1 MGLIIG
7 LDLCDAYTQ
16 LSCYEKEK
24 NWTLPTI
31 ICKCKNED
39 EWYVGEEAYARNLV
53 GNGILVDKLLNLVSR
68 DGTATIENV
77 KYEGIRLL
85 ELFLERVLR
94 LPQEEYKTDEIDQL
108 AITLPTLTGKVM
120 DAFLY
125 CADYLK
131 IPRERVHIISH
142 EESFVYYVLSQ
153 KKEIWSNQVGLF
165 DLSADRL
172 CYYELKVQR
181 GMQKMMVVAESEE
194 QEEAFNLDILD
205 TPPGAKMADKILCA
219 CGERLLERKLFS
231 TIILSGK
238 GFERQDWAPE
248 FMKMIC
254 RRRKVYAETALF
266 SQGAAYR
273 ASDYMQE
280 KTSYPFVCICE
291 GRLRSTVSM
300 QVLYKD
306 RISQLVVASAGEN
319 WYESKTSMEF
329 LLDDSRSLEFVIT
342 PMDPKHKRTETIEL
356 EGFPKRQPWT
366 TRVQVYVGF
375 LNESTMAIA
384 VRDRG
389 FGEIFEATDALVR
402 REVSL

>member
-7 LDLCDAYTQ
+7 VDLCDAYTQ
-16 LSCYEKEK
+16 ISCYEKEK

-85 ELFLERVLR
+85 ELFLEQALR
-94 LPQEEYKTDEIDQL
+94 LPREEYKTEEIDQL
-108 AITLPTLTGKVM
+108 AISIPSLSGKSM
-120 DAFLY
+120 DAFYY
-125 CADYLK
+125 CADYLG
-131 IPRERVHIISH
+131 IPREKVHIISH
-142 EESFVYYVLSQ
+142 EESFVYYVMSQ

-205 TPPGAKMADKILCA
+205 TPSGAKMADKILSA
-219 CGERLLERKLFS
+219 CGERLLEHKLFS

-248 FMKMIC
+248 FMKSIC

-273 ASDYMQE
+273 AADYMQE
-280 KTSYPFVCICE
+280 KTSYPFICICE
-291 GRLRSTVSM
+291 GRLKTTISM

-306 RISQLVVASAGEN
+306 RLSQLVVASAGEN

-329 LLDDSRSLEFVIT
+329 LLDDSRRLEFIIT
-342 PMDPKHKRTETIEL
+342 PMDPKKKRTETIEL
-356 EGFPKRQPWT
+356 EGFPKRSPWT
-366 TRVQVYVGF
+366 TRIQVNVGF
-375 LNESTMAIA
+375 LDESTMAVVI
-384 VRDRG
+384 RDRG
-389 FGEIFEATDALVR
+389 FGEIFEATDAVVR
-402 REVSL
+402 REVKL